1 MKYCFVLVWS
11 CIVLNIN
18 AQPSFD
24 AFVNT
29 GFNRIGFLYDL
40 GGQLEMKSHQIRLG
54 LRFYAPDQ
62 VFESNRPGLQLAYR
76 FQYPGFKK
84 FNLLSGLQI
93 SYFQEYKGEIRFR
106 LIDPNAELGGQW
118 RISKSIRIA
127 TIFSIGST
135 QIYTNGGILQ
145 GTEHFNYLNYEFK
158 IGLTYRFIGADL

>member
-1 MKYCFVLVWS
+1 MKYWFALVWS
-11 CIVLNIN
+11 CSVLNIA
-18 AQPSFD
+18 AQPSVD
-24 AFVNT
+24 AYANT
-29 GFNRIGFLYDL
+29 GFNRIGFLYDF
-40 GGQLEMKSHQIRLG
+40 GGQLEMNSHQIRLG

-106 LIDPNAELGGQW
+106 LIDPHLELGGQW

-127 TIFSIGST
+127 TILSLGST
-135 QIYTNGGILQ
+135 HIYTDGGVLL
-145 GTEHFNYLNYEFK
+145 GTENFNYLNYEFK
-158 IGLTYRFIGADL
+158 IGLTYCLIGADL

>member
-1 MKYCFVLVWS
+1 MKYWFVLVWS

-62 VFESNRPGLQLAYR
+62 VFE
-76 FQYPGFKK
+76 
-84 FNLLSGLQI
+84 
-93 SYFQEYKGEIRFR
+93 
-106 LIDPNAELGGQW
+106 
-118 RISKSIRIA
+118 
-127 TIFSIGST
+127 
-135 QIYTNGGILQ
+135 
-145 GTEHFNYLNYEFK
+145 
-158 IGLTYRFIGADL
+158 